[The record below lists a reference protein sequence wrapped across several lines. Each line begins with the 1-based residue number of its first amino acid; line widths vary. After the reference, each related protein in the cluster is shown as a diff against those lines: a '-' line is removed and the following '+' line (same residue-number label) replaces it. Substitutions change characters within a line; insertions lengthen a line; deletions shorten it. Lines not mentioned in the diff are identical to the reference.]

1 MTNLPLLE
9 KIKSRAYWRVEIR
22 PTVYE
27 ATRLQD
33 RQAMEKAISVASV
46 SLRGRPYPAFRLNE
60 VRIAHTGT
68 YLEGQLDENWFKEF
82 WRFYQSAQ
90 WIHYLVAHTAWMP
103 KAELFRN
110 RWPQPA
116 DHAGFIHITD
126 TLFTITEILRFAVG
140 LAEQHLLDPDL
151 YMSIQLCNTRG
162 YALYESTFDSPF
174 SWYEPDRLVSNANDP
189 ITQEITMPAARL
201 RSVADEKALAIAS
214 GIFAGFGLVMAPD
227 HKRLLAAKQRE
238 LLERRL

>member
-1 MTNLPLLE
+1 MKNLPLLE

-33 RQAMEKAISVASV
+33 MQAMEKAINVASV
-46 SLRGRPYPAFRLNE
+46 SLRGRPYPAFRVDDLQK
-60 VRIAHTGT
+60 TYKGT
-68 YLEGQLDENWFKEF
+68 WLEGQLDRDYFKEF
-82 WRFYQSAQ
+82 WRLYQSAQ
-90 WIHYLVAHTAWMP
+90 WIHYLIALTAWMP
-103 KAELFRN
+103 KAKLFRD

-116 DHAGFIHITD
+116 DRAGFIHITD
-126 TLFTITEILRFAVG
+126 TLCTITEILRFAVG

-151 YMSIQLCNTRG
+151 YMSIQFCNTKG
-162 YALYESTFDSPF
+162 YALYESSFDSPF
-174 SWYEPDRLVSNANDP
+174 SWYEPDRLVSKTDDP
-189 ITQEITMPAARL
+189 IKQELAMPAARL

-214 GIFAGFGLVMAPD
+214 GIFAGFDLVVTPD
-227 HKRLLAAKQRE
+227 HKRLLAAKQRK